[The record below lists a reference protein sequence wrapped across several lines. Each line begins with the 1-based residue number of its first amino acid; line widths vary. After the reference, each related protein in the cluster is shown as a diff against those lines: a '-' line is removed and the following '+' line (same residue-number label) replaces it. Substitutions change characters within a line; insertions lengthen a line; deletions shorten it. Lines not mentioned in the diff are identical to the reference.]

1 MLSDLTEL
9 QVSVSDVNARYD
21 ALGGELKER
30 LGRQRASLELR
41 QKARQEAEDLRS
53 WLSDREESLKQQT
66 ASPSKPEVVR
76 AQAQHTKVPP
86 EENLDLFFQ
95 LLVVKSIC
103 FLFRLCCQSWLS
115 TQGRW
120 RT

>member
-1 MLSDLTEL
+1 MFVPSDLTEL

-41 QKARQEAEDLRS
+41 QKARQEAEELRS

-66 ASPSKPEVVR
+66 ASPSKPDVVR
-76 AQAQHTKVPP
+76 AQAQHNKVPP
-86 EENLDLFFQ
+86 GKLYLFNTQTQKQPKNTTRYHQENF
-95 LLVVKSIC
+95 I
-103 FLFRLCCQSWLS
+103 
-115 TQGRW
+115 
-120 RT
+120 